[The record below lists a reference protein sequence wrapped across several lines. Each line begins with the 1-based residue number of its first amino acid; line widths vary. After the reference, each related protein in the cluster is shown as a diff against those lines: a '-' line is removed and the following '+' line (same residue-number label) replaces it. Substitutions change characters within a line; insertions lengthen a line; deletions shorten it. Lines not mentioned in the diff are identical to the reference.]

1 MIKLLSRYISA
12 GIINTALHWAGFG
25 MMVFIMKNDQAVGNV
40 VAFLI
45 AVTFSF
51 FANAKFT
58 LDAKATGRGYLLFVC
73 FMGLLS
79 FISGQ
84 LSDHYNISPL
94 ITLLEFSS
102 ISLVCS
108 FIYSKFVVLGSRN
121 ENFSDCACFQ

>member
-1 MIKLLSRYISA
+1 MIKLLSRYISV
-12 GIINTALHWAGFG
+12 GIINTALHWAVFG
-25 MMVFIMKNDQAVGNV
+25 IMVFIMKNDQAVSNV

-58 LDAKATGRGYLLFVC
+58 FDAKVTSRGYLLFVG

-84 LSDHYNISPL
+84 LSDHYSISPL

-102 ISLVCS
+102 ISLVCG
-108 FIYSKFVVLGSRN
+108 FLYSKFIVFR
-121 ENFSDCACFQ
+121 DPK

>member
-1 MIKLLSRYISA
+1 MIKLLSRYISV
-12 GIINTALHWAGFG
+12 GIVNTALHWAVFG
-25 MMVFIMKNDQAVGNV
+25 IMVYIMKNDQAVSNV

-58 LDAKATGRGYLLFVC
+58 FSAKASGRGYVLFVG

-84 LSDHYNISPL
+84 VSDHYNISPL
-94 ITLLEFSS
+94 ITLIEFSS
-102 ISLVCS
+102 ISLVCGFLYS
-108 FIYSKFVVLGSRN
+108 RFIVFRDPK
-121 ENFSDCACFQ
+121 